1 MGSPTNIY
9 TFYPYDVDKNLGRAY
24 NSCMDLLQPD
34 DWGIFVDHDT
44 LFTQADWGRDLRR
57 VIEEN
62 PEYGLFTGVTN
73 RIGNDMQLAAGVDSE
88 NHDISYHMEIGR
100 EHAEIREHEVIPYE
114 ANRQPMSG
122 FLIIIQKK
130 VWDLIGGAKDGFY
143 GVDNDIHNKCRANG
157 IESGII
163 RSLYLY
169 HWYRGDNSLKEA
181 RKLSFV

>member
-1 MGSPTNIY
+1 MATPTNIY

-34 DWGIFVDHDT
+34 DWAVFVDHDT
-44 LFTQADWGRDLRR
+44 LFTQVDWNRNLRR

-73 RIGNDMQLAAGVDSE
+73 RIGNPMQMAPDVDRE
-88 NHDISYHMEIGR
+88 NHDIAYHIEVGR
-100 EHAEIREHEVIPYE
+100 EQEKIREDEVVPYE
-114 ANRQPMSG
+114 DNRQPISG

-130 VWDLIGGAKDGFY
+130 IWDQIGGAKDGFY
-143 GVDNDIHNKCRANG
+143 GVDNDIHNKCRA
-157 IESGII
+157 SGIKSGLI

-169 HWYRGDNSLKEA
+169 HWYRGQLDLEEA